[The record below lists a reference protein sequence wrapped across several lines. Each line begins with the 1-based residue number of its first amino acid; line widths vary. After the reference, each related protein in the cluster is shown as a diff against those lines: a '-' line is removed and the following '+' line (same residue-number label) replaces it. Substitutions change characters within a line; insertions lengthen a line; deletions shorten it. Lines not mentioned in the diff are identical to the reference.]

1 MKKTYY
7 IALDTEYVQ
16 KTSSQ
21 NQLLSWQFCI
31 STDLEHISNGYIRF
45 IDENG
50 PRPKLHE
57 IIHGAFH
64 EAGFSA
70 ETLNDSHIVVICHFC
85 PAEIAMLTDKLDE
98 EKVYDLKFLVK
109 NLAYV
114 RKTVLALNGTTIPVT
129 YKYKATENDPS
140 VTMNW
145 SYEFFD
151 TKLIAPAGA
160 SSLNN
165 LSKSLEKKEYH
176 KKEMSFYEI
185 SHMDWVLKYKK
196 DKFIEYAINDAK
208 ATMMAFIELQKNF
221 NALAKRQSI
230 KIERT
235 IGGAAVGYYKKY
247 LKDTYK
253 LSLKDITGNKTTIQ
267 ELTKEQFSECYHGGR
282 NETYF
287 IGKAPDDFIYFDID
301 FQNAYPT
308 CLASL
313 AGINWDLSP
322 MAITTV
328 EQLKNIPDI
337 HLKCSYVQANFIF
350 PSNIKY
356 PCLPDYHEKFGLIYP
371 LSGTTYTTA
380 HEILLAQ
387 KMGAKIDII
396 DSKVLQPSKNYDG
409 YFYPFKTFY
418 QLLIKERNK
427 YPKKSMKN
435 LLFKEYA
442 NTLYGKVSQNV
453 SKKNTYNLF
462 DDKPEELGDSQIT
475 SSSFASNITGMMRAA
490 LGELLYACETLNMRA
505 KGIKYLPLN
514 AVTDGALIG
523 VKRSSF
529 SAETLH
535 KIENKTF
542 KSIVEIVPELID
554 ELKKSNLIKDII
566 QTRTEITD
574 TDSFLEIKSIS
585 NKVWTFKTR
594 GSVGY
599 YNDELTLLTKA
610 GHKPP
615 MIEDLY
621 KDELEIDGEKKY
633 YEHTYYRPRT
643 QEEEAQW
650 LLDCYYDYTEIKK
663 YPLSKLPSLKELI
676 YNNNIED
683 MVNILQDRK
692 INLDFDYKRK
702 PNYMTNFEEQE
713 DVTSELLNL
722 DTLPYKT
729 KGEMIKWRK
738 AADNLRNSSSK
749 AFGLRTNGYRATPA
763 KVHTKIFFPDDEH
776 TRFGEKGNK
785 GVIVQYVI
793 EAYVKNK
800 LPYVSC
806 EYNYNQLENLFK
818 DQRFYTQ
825 VTKKPYITRQIISE
839 IVKKKTFVPKKL
851 PDNAHTRAWVRKTL
865 KHIGV
870 FPTDNMIN
878 TLIAKE

>member
-16 KTSSQ
+16 KSLSQ

-31 STDLEHISNGYIRF
+31 STDLENISNGYIRF
-45 IDENG
+45 IDENK

-64 EAGFSA
+64 EVGFSD

-114 RKTVLALNGTTIPVT
+114 RKTVLALNGTIIPVT
-129 YKYKATENDPS
+129 YKYKATENES
-140 VTMNW
+140 LITMKW

-176 KKEMSFYEI
+176 KKEMNFYEI
-185 SHMDWVLKYKK
+185 SHMNWVLKYKK

-221 NALAKRQSI
+221 NTLAKRQSI

-247 LKDTYK
+247 LKDTYR
-253 LSLKDITGNKTTIQ
+253 LSLKDITGNKTTVQ

-287 IGKAPDDFIYFDID
+287 IGKAPSDYIYFDID

-313 AGINWDLSP
+313 SGINWDLSP
-322 MAITTV
+322 LIITNV

-337 HLKCSYVQANFIF
+337 HLKCSYVQANFTF
-350 PSNIKY
+350 PSDTKY

-371 LSGTTYTTA
+371 LSGITYTTA

-396 DSKVLQPSKNYDG
+396 DSKLLQPSKNYHG

-475 SSSFASNITGMMRAA
+475 SSAFASNITGMMRAA
-490 LGELLYACETLNMRA
+490 LGELLYTCETLNKKA
-505 KGIKYLPLN
+505 NDTKYLPLN

-574 TDSFLEIKSIS
+574 SDSFLEIKSIS

-615 MIEDLY
+615 MTEDLY
-621 KDELEIDGEKKY
+621 KDKLEIDGQKKY

-676 YNNNIED
+676 YNNDIED
-683 MVNILQDRK
+683 MVNVIQERK
-692 INLDFDYKRK
+692 VNLDFDYKRK

-713 DVTSELLNL
+713 NDVSELLNL

-749 AFGLRTNGYRATPA
+749 IFGLRSNGYRATPA

-800 LPYVSC
+800 LPYISC

-818 DQRFYTQ
+818 DHRFYTQ
-825 VTKKPYITRQIISE
+825 ITKKPYITRQIISE

-851 PDNAHTRAWVRKTL
+851 PDNSHTRAWVRKTL
-865 KHIGV
+865 KHLGV